1 MAQNDRLERG
11 AAHEADEGDCRGA
24 PKSCS
29 NFAKIESFLP
39 PQTALHPLVPSGSG
53 VENSKK
59 GPVLHRFRGKVLASR
74 FSHPERNDY
83 CWRKDAART
92 MLAASKLVRMKLRS
106 RAMVTVKSSQ
116 KIFTD
121 SEVANLTGIC
131 VEHVHNF
138 AKSRHLGFIARAAEA
153 AGISADQWLFTLSD
167 LMVLV
172 TLFPKCTH

>member
-1 MAQNDRLERG
+1 M
-11 AAHEADEGDCRGA
+11 
-24 PKSCS
+24 P
-29 NFAKIESFLP
+29 I
-39 PQTALHPLVPSGSG
+39 
-53 VENSKK
+53 
-59 GPVLHRFRGKVLASR
+59 
-74 FSHPERNDY
+74 
-83 CWRKDAART
+83 
-92 MLAASKLVRMKLRS
+92 ASKEVWSELGLEARN

-121 SEVANLTGIC
+121 SEVASLTGIC

-153 AGISADQWLFTLSD
+153 AGINADQWLFTLSD

>member
-1 MAQNDRLERG
+1 MVFAWQNGTTIAQSYVQRIGWVQHLSKCG
-11 AAHEADEGDCRGA
+11 AVWAE
-24 PKSCS
+24 K
-29 NFAKIESFLP
+29 
-39 PQTALHPLVPSGSG
+39 
-53 VENSKK
+53 
-59 GPVLHRFRGKVLASR
+59 
-74 FSHPERNDY
+74 
-83 CWRKDAART
+83 
-92 MLAASKLVRMKLRS
+92 RS

-121 SEVANLTGIC
+121 SEVASLTGIC